1 MFVYEVCIC
10 IRVNQYSASLSFSH
24 FFNTRIF
31 KYDTEVANKL
41 KMNFLLSEVKALQFL
56 KKMPSRYEDTKEKT
70 HDTIELLQA
79 PFSGHSLDN

>member
-1 MFVYEVCIC
+1 MTLKL
-10 IRVNQYSASLSFSH
+10 Q
-24 FFNTRIF
+24 
-31 KYDTEVANKL
+31 NKL